1 MERNILR
8 GSMLIGILSFVLA
21 VVLGVWRIALTRG
34 FELPS
39 IPDIFPPHG
48 NLMVGAFLGTLI
60 IFERM
65 FALPVKWLLWVPYIW
80 GLSAIA
86 IHTDLIYFKVLS
98 LLALLGWGIHRF
110 IAYRT
115 FKHFGIPL
123 IEFLS
128 YVVLSVALFN
138 QNGLAG
144 SVESALAG
152 LSFAIAVI
160 GVERIELTLSSEKKS
175 AKIVY
180 ALLIVYLLV
189 LVLNLSFYNL
199 PIQIFGFMLI
209 FVALGMIYNDPV
221 VISAFR
227 RSRLPQTPL
236 HKFSRETL
244 FVGYFWL
251 FLGGLF
257 LIFWDFMPM
266 QKDVVYHSIGLG
278 FIFTMILSHAPVV
291 LGSTL
296 SKMPKKSPSRFLFYA
311 FQSMTLIRILADIF
325 VSNFV
330 ELWMWSGW
338 ITGTLHFVIFIAYI
352 LTVLKSFS

>member
-1 MERNILR
+1 MEKKILR
-8 GSMLIGILSFVLA
+8 GSMLIGILSFVFA

-39 IPDIFPPHG
+39 IPESFPPHG

-65 FALPVKWLLWVPYIW
+65 FALPVKWLLWVPYAW
-80 GLSAIA
+80 GLSSIL
-86 IHTDLIYFKVLS
+86 IHTDLVYFKILS
-98 LLALLGWGIHRF
+98 ILALLGWGLHRF

-115 FKHFGIPL
+115 FKHLGIPL
-123 IEFLS
+123 VEFLS
-128 YVVLSVALFN
+128 YVVLTFALFH

-144 SVESALAG
+144 SVESSLAG
-152 LSFAIAVI
+152 LSFAVAVI
-160 GVERIELTLSSEKKS
+160 GVERIELTLSSERKT

-180 ALLIVYLLV
+180 VLLVIYLLL
-189 LVLNLSFYNL
+189 LVFNLFYNL
-199 PIQIFGFMLI
+199 TPQLIGFVLILVAFGM
-209 FVALGMIYNDPV
+209 VYNDPV
-221 VISAFR
+221 VISALK
-227 RSRLPQTPL
+227 RSKLPQTTF

-244 FVGYFWL
+244 IVGYIWI
-251 FLGGLF
+251 FLAGLS
-257 LIFWDFMPM
+257 LVLWDFIPM

-296 SKMPKKSPSRFLFYA
+296 SKMPKKTPSRFLFYA
-311 FQSMTLIRILADIF
+311 FQFMTLMRISADLF

-330 ELWMWSGW
+330 ELWAWSGW
-338 ITGTLHFVIFIAYI
+338 ITGIFHFVIFIAYI
-352 LTVLKSFS
+352 LTVLKSFR